1 MLGLIFFR
9 NLSILSVN
17 LVSITHWNKYLLNIS
32 LLHVRNRSCCAWK
45 NIQDAT
51 FCSNGFYGHSSS
63 IFRAFSLHVFY
74 LKVKKVS
81 VKFRNT
87 MMDVMCIWKHL
98 FLILA
103 VLHSIYFDI
112 STEVLILLFDL
123 LSVRITPSQP
133 STTFLTY
140 FLTFLPTLQAD

>member
-1 MLGLIFFR
+1 
-9 NLSILSVN
+9 
-17 LVSITHWNKYLLNIS
+17 
-32 LLHVRNRSCCAWK
+32 
-45 NIQDAT
+45 
-51 FCSNGFYGHSSS
+51 
-63 IFRAFSLHVFY
+63 
-74 LKVKKVS
+74 
-81 VKFRNT
+81 